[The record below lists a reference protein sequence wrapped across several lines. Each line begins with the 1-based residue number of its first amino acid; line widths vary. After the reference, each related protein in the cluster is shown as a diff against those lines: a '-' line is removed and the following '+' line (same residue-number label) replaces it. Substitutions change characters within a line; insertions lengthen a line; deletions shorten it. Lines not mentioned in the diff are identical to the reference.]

1 MATSSSD
8 DERQGLL
15 SNGNVSNSI
24 PTGWGY
30 TTLPISPLQQVM
42 LHQYKSHPEIL
53 SNNVLNNP
61 PPGQM
66 LTKSYSVNIDGT
78 LSHLNPIQL
87 GRHELYQMIP
97 FVAVSGMQ
105 QKERYITKAFA
116 NYVADIDTLEAAEQ
130 ICHQT
135 KQHLT
140 AAELASRKHQSA
152 LVIMEELEVDTVVIT
167 TPLIVA
173 LFVSGIS
180 QLLVGYNTSVMNSL
194 SSVVYAGHTTF
205 EWSLAVS
212 VFAIGGIFGASAAG
226 TVIDSRGRKTGM
238 GIVIYLFLFGSLI
251 QTFAINMVCITI
263 ARFIIGFA
271 SGLSSVLVPIY
282 MGELA
287 PPTLRGTLGTLTQFS
302 FVIGIFVS
310 DLLAFPFAKDGSSYW
325 RILFSVTAVASLVQ
339 IICYPYL
346 IESPRWLLSRN
357 RRCIKARHIIKKLRG
372 LRYEH
377 EVEMEVD
384 HFISAAHAQSCDNND
399 DHTSSGIA
407 LASMLLDNKIR
418 RLLICSLVLQM
429 AQQLCGI
436 NTVFYYSTMLFEGV
450 IDNPLLGTA
459 IVGGANV
466 AATYVALLLMENTNR
481 RILILWS
488 ATGMLISSVALTIC
502 LLGFFSNLSSV
513 FWVILFVSFFE
524 IGLGPVPWLIVAEM
538 FEAKYVVTAMSVS
551 CQVNWICNF
560 IISLAFPY
568 LQESLGAYSFI
579 PFAIILLMTII
590 FVVIFLPETKTTPE
604 ELRNE
609 IVRSI
614 SMMLALSND
623 TANEYYSSSAGNP
636 IDVEWRRAMDDLKRQ
651 EEFDMM
657 RGTYN
662 YGFQPISQNR
672 LAGESVSDWKTKI
685 SG

>member
-1 MATSSSD
+1 MATSTS

-15 SNGNVSNSI
+15 SNGNESSSI
-24 PTGWGY
+24 PNGWGY
-30 TTLPISPLQQVM
+30 TSLPMSPLQQMLNQYNSQPEMLSDNVM
-42 LHQYKSHPEIL
+42 HH
-53 SNNVLNNP
+53 P

-66 LTKSYSVNIDGT
+66 LTRSYSVNIV
-78 LSHLNPIQL
+78 SHLNPVQL
-87 GRHELYQMIP
+87 GRRELYQMIP

-105 QKERYITKAFA
+105 QKERNITKAFA
-116 NYVADIDTLEAAEQ
+116 NYAADIDTLEAAEQ
-130 ICHQT
+130 IYYQT

-152 LVIMEELEVDTVVIT
+152 LVLMEELEVDTVVIT

-180 QLLVGYNTSVMNSL
+180 QFLVGYNTSVMNSL
-194 SSVVYAGHTTF
+194 SSVVFAGHTTF

-212 VFAIGGIFGASAAG
+212 VFAIGGSFGASVAG
-226 TVIDSRGRKTGM
+226 LIIDSRGRKGGM
-238 GIVIYLFLFGSLI
+238 GIVIYLFLLGSLI

-271 SGLSSVLVPIY
+271 SGFSSVLVPIY
-282 MGELA
+282 LGELA

-310 DLLAFPFAKDGSSYW
+310 DLLAFPFAKEESYW
-325 RILFSVTAVASLVQ
+325 RILFSVPAVASLAQ
-339 IICYPYL
+339 IICYPFL

-407 LASMLLDNKIR
+407 LASMLLDNQIR

-429 AQQLCGI
+429 AHQLCGI
-436 NTVFYYSTMLFEGV
+436 NAVFYYSTMLFEGV

-466 AATYVALLLMENTNR
+466 VATYVALLLMENTNR
-481 RILILWS
+481 RKLILWS
-488 ATGMLISSVALTIC
+488 ATGMLISC
-502 LLGFFSNLSSV
+502 LLGFFRKISSV
-513 FWVILFVSFFE
+513 IWVILFLSFFE
-524 IGLGPVPWLIVAEM
+524 IGLGPVPWLIVTEM
-538 FEAKYVVTAMSVS
+538 FEAKYVATAMSVS

-560 IISLAFPY
+560 IVSLAFPY

-590 FVVIFLPETKTTPE
+590 FVVIFLPETKGTTPE
-604 ELRNE
+604 ELRDE
-609 IVRSI
+609 IVESI

-623 TANEYYSSSAGNP
+623 IATDYYSSSAGNP

-651 EEFDMM
+651 EEIDMM

-672 LAGESVSDWKTKI
+672 LAGESVSDWKTRI

>member
-1 MATSSSD
+1 
-8 DERQGLL
+8 
-15 SNGNVSNSI
+15 
-24 PTGWGY
+24 
-30 TTLPISPLQQVM
+30 
-42 LHQYKSHPEIL
+42 
-53 SNNVLNNP
+53 
-61 PPGQM
+61 
-66 LTKSYSVNIDGT
+66 
-78 LSHLNPIQL
+78 
-87 GRHELYQMIP
+87 
-97 FVAVSGMQ
+97 
-105 QKERYITKAFA
+105 
-116 NYVADIDTLEAAEQ
+116 
-130 ICHQT
+130 
-135 KQHLT
+135 
-140 AAELASRKHQSA
+140 
-152 LVIMEELEVDTVVIT
+152 
-167 TPLIVA
+167 
-173 LFVSGIS
+173 
-180 QLLVGYNTSVMNSL
+180 
-194 SSVVYAGHTTF
+194 
-205 EWSLAVS
+205 
-212 VFAIGGIFGASAAG
+212 
-226 TVIDSRGRKTGM
+226 M
-238 GIVIYLFLFGSLI
+238 GIVIYLFLLGSLI

-271 SGLSSVLVPIY
+271 SGFSSILVPIY
-282 MGELA
+282 LGELA

-310 DLLAFPFAKDGSSYW
+310 DLLAFPFAKEESYW
-325 RILFSVTAVASLVQ
+325 RILFTVTAVASLVQ
-339 IICYPYL
+339 IICYPFL

-407 LASMLLDNKIR
+407 LASMLLDNQIR

-429 AQQLCGI
+429 AHQLCGI
-436 NTVFYYSTMLFEGV
+436 NAVFYYSTMLFEGV

-466 AATYVALLLMENTNR
+466 VATYVALLLMENTNR
-481 RILILWS
+481 RKLILWS
-488 ATGMLISSVALTIC
+488 ATGMLISC
-502 LLGFFSNLSSV
+502 LLGFFSKISSV

-538 FEAKYVVTAMSVS
+538 FEAKYVATAMSVS

-560 IISLAFPY
+560 IVSLAFPY

-590 FVVIFLPETKTTPE
+590 FVVIFLPETKGTTPE
-604 ELRNE
+604 ELRDD
-609 IVRSI
+609 IVKSI

-623 TANEYYSSSAGNP
+623 TATEHYSSSAGNP

-651 EEFDMM
+651 EEIDMM

-672 LAGESVSDWKTKI
+672 LAGESVSDWKTRI

>member
-1 MATSSSD
+1 MATSTS

-15 SNGNVSNSI
+15 SNGNESSSI
-24 PTGWGY
+24 PNGWGY
-30 TTLPISPLQQVM
+30 TSLPMSPLQQM
-42 LHQYKSHPEIL
+42 LHQYNSQPEML
-53 SNNVLNNP
+53 SDNVMHHP

-66 LTKSYSVNIDGT
+66 LTRSYSVNIV
-78 LSHLNPIQL
+78 SHLNPVQL
-87 GRHELYQMIP
+87 GRRELYQMIP

-105 QKERYITKAFA
+105 QKERNITKAFA
-116 NYVADIDTLEAAEQ
+116 NYAADIDTLEAAEQ
-130 ICHQT
+130 IYYQT

-152 LVIMEELEVDTVVIT
+152 LVLMEELEVDTVVIT

-180 QLLVGYNTSVMNSL
+180 QFLVGYNTSVMNSL
-194 SSVVYAGHTTF
+194 SSVVFAGHTTF

-212 VFAIGGIFGASAAG
+212 VLAIGGSFGASVAG
-226 TVIDSRGRKTGM
+226 LIIDSRGRKGGM
-238 GIVIYLFLFGSLI
+238 GIVIYLFLLGSLI

-271 SGLSSVLVPIY
+271 SGFSSVLVPIY
-282 MGELA
+282 LGELA

-310 DLLAFPFAKDGSSYW
+310 DLLAFPFAKEESYW
-325 RILFSVTAVASLVQ
+325 RILFSVPAVASLAQ
-339 IICYPYL
+339 IICYPFL

-399 DHTSSGIA
+399 DRTSSGIA
-407 LASMLLDNKIR
+407 LASMLLDNQIR

-429 AQQLCGI
+429 AHQLCGI
-436 NTVFYYSTMLFEGV
+436 NAVFYYSTMLFEGV
-450 IDNPLLGTA
+450 IDNPRLGTA

-466 AATYVALLLMENTNR
+466 VATYVALLLMENTNQR
-481 RILILWS
+481 KLILWS
-488 ATGMLISSVALTIC
+488 ATGMLISC
-502 LLGFFSNLSSV
+502 LLGFFSKISSV
-513 FWVILFVSFFE
+513 IWVILFVSFFE
-524 IGLGPVPWLIVAEM
+524 IGLGPVPWLIVTEM
-538 FEAKYVVTAMSVS
+538 FEAKYVATAMSVS

-560 IISLAFPY
+560 IVSLAFPY

-590 FVVIFLPETKTTPE
+590 FVVIFLPETKGTTPE
-604 ELRNE
+604 ELRDE
-609 IVRSI
+609 IVKSI

-623 TANEYYSSSAGNP
+623 IATDYYSSSAGKP

-651 EEFDMM
+651 EEIDMM

-672 LAGESVSDWKTKI
+672 LAGESVSDWKTRI